1 MKKETRQLKI
11 NREIR
16 SVKEQFRS
24 RTKTIPSLKI
34 AGEWFRAAG
43 FEIGQSVD
51 VQVKKGK
58 LVLTIQEE

>member
-16 SVKEQFRS
+16 SVKERFTT

-43 FEIGQSVD
+43 FEIGQNVE
-51 VQVKKGK
+51 VEVKKGRIILK
-58 LVLTIQEE
+58 LQGD